1 MFGIAAN
8 AAGTLTLGELP
19 LLQGDFLTIVPGMGP
34 LAFWALPFLVSSLTP
49 LRYRE
54 VMRASKEPL
63 LTAFVTGSTF
73 VTLPM
78 IVEGVEKLLR
88 AREVEAEVEP
98 AALVALAYPFPHL
111 GKILSLLFVPF
122 AAWFYGGPMGLGD
135 DPASMA
141 SGLLGSFGSLVVTIP
156 MLLEQ
161 QQVPADGFQLFLL
174 SGVVAAR
181 TCDVLGTMG
190 ILTFSVLASVW
201 MGGGLGLRMRHL
213 VLVGMGFVT
222 VGALAIGG
230 TRAHLARGF
239 TAEFGKQDVLAT
251 MESAEPSAA
260 MALLV
265 GEVGPNPAPLA
276 AGESRL
282 DRVRRRSVPRVGVAM
297 DHRSF
302 SFLNREGR
310 LVGLYVDMAHR
321 PALEVGVGRL
331 EGGSTGMDLLGP
343 EGMVLEFVPL
353 DLERLQ
359 EQAEQHAFDAAV
371 SGIVLTLRRSERVDP
386 TAPYLTVTAALAVED
401 HRRAERSSLARTAA
415 SEGLGIAVWRR
426 ATRPNASRSVWS
438 KSRGSRW
445 WRSIDS
451 VGSSGPT
458 APTTRW

>member
-1 MFGIAAN
+1 
-8 AAGTLTLGELP
+8 
-19 LLQGDFLTIVPGMGP
+19 
-34 LAFWALPFLVSSLTP
+34 
-49 LRYRE
+49 
-54 VMRASKEPL
+54 
-63 LTAFVTGSTF
+63 
-73 VTLPM
+73 
-78 IVEGVEKLLR
+78 
-88 AREVEAEVEP
+88 
-98 AALVALAYPFPHL
+98 
-111 GKILSLLFVPF
+111 
-122 AAWFYGGPMGLGD
+122 
-135 DPASMA
+135 
-141 SGLLGSFGSLVVTIP
+141 
-156 MLLEQ
+156 
-161 QQVPADGFQLFLL
+161 
-174 SGVVAAR
+174 
-181 TCDVLGTMG
+181 
-190 ILTFSVLASVW
+190 
-201 MGGGLGLRMRHL
+201 GGLGLRMRHL

-297 DHRSF
+297 DHR
-302 SFLNREGR
+302 LAICGPI
-310 LVGLYVDMAHR
+310 AR

-386 TAPYLTVTAALAVED
+386 TAPYLTVTAALAVEV